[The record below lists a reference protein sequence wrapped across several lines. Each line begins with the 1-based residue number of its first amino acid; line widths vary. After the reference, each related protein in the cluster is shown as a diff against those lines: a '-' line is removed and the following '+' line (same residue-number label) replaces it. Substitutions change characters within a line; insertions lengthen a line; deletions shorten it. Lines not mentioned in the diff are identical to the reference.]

1 MAFNKKNF
9 ALEKKKEL
17 QEMTNNAVRRVLD
30 FKQDPNKVIEL
41 LDFMARSPQYSFKNQ
56 MMVSSQYKNSN
67 FTMGSRQFEESMGLK
82 VKENAKPIKIV
93 APVMN
98 TFFKRKDKLVQVRF
112 ASKEEKAKIKN
123 KEIKTIQSVW
133 YYKLVDVYD
142 ITQTNAKPEDFPEYY
157 PDRRF
162 NFYIKNPEAVDI
174 IISANKKLLE
184 ENNIHLLENHN
195 DNDFGTSVG
204 FAGKNINGEIVVGYR
219 DGLNKGEI
227 MHTLLHETTH
237 AFYHQKENTDK
248 STSQKEFEAEMT
260 AYIVAKRFGID
271 TSEHT
276 IKYVSNW
283 TESMSNIENIEQ
295 SIKTVS
301 MYSSRII
308 NDIEKRI
315 DTEKIKEFYKTS
327 PEHNVEIK
335 EPSINQMNKIDIN
348 NANKDMFEKVSKSEI
363 KKASQLDIVKL
374 ATIKGYNLNKV
385 GKNFYI
391 DNENHNLTFN
401 ADKNTYYDKEN
412 KVGGN
417 PIVFLRKQENQTFI
431 SAVKHLNELYD
442 DEVFKSI
449 KVEQNKLPISEE
461 QLKNAE
467 NKSILDVASEF
478 GYTFRK
484 SGNYYIGIEH
494 DSLVLNA
501 SKNTYNWYS
510 KQEYGNPI
518 NFVQNEKSL
527 DFVDA
532 VNYLNNKDFVETEV
546 KEEKIEYDKSKFNYR
561 EKEEMNVTRDYL
573 INKRMINEELVN
585 QLIEHDYIKE
595 DKMKNVCFQWKNQE
609 GDIVGSDKC
618 GTGKT
623 KFKGIDKGSDFKNA
637 FNFSTTD
644 MPEDI
649 YVFESPID
657 AMSYKSLNKEKDGI
671 FVSMNGLKQEAVKYQ
686 IAYYINRY
694 DKNPKTIHLCVDN
707 DTAGNEFIN
716 KLQNQHLISNK
727 TGEELIFRAEQ
738 PKIEDG
744 KDWNEVLVKHKL
756 NNLDNINSKD
766 KHKTIKKEVNKKEG
780 YTLEI

>member
-248 STSQKEFEAEMT
+248 PTSQKEFEAEMT

-315 DTEKIKEFYKTS
+315 DTEKIKEFYKTN
-327 PEHNVEIK
+327 PEYNVEIK

-478 GYTFRK
+478 GYSFRK

-518 NFVQNEKSL
+518 NFVQNEKSI

-532 VNYLNNKDFVETEV
+532 VNYLNNKDFIETEV

-686 IAYYINRY
+686 IAYYIKRY